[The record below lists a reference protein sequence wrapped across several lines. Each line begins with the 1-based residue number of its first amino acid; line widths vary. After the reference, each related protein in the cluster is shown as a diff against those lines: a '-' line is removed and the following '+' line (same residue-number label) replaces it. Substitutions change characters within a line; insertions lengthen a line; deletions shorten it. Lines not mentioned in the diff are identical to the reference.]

1 MQLVRIAS
9 GLELNM
15 LILNPE
21 AEKTIFMIHGMF
33 GNLAQFYLT
42 FAPLVA
48 QKNRVVLFDLKSQ
61 GRSQKSECG
70 YDFDTLAKE
79 VVELADAIGCDK
91 FSVLG
96 YSFGCW
102 VALRLGRNYPE
113 RIEKIIT
120 LELPDWPKH
129 PVMGRGTYTPGHF
142 MDFVHYLN
150 TDVRENF
157 FKSTR
162 QMRGT
167 YLMYDFIFNYTTFS
181 EDMNNE
187 RAPQRS
193 DFENTQAPILFAFGR
208 HSVCFNELMRVAPWA
223 KTAEIYVEDGSHD
236 FFLSKLDI
244 VAQRINDFLAGT
256 EGPVNPYYQPA
267 NKLKQ
272 LSA

>member
-1 MQLVRIAS
+1 MQLVKIAS
-9 GLELNM
+9 GLELNV

-48 QKNRVVLFDLKSQ
+48 QKNRVVLFFQKSQ
-61 GRSQKSECG
+61 GRSQRSESG
-70 YDFDTLAKE
+70 YDFFSFSTD

-102 VALRLGRNYPE
+102 VALRLGSNYPD
-113 RIEKIIT
+113 RIEKIVT
-120 LELPDWPKH
+120 LEIPDWPKI
-129 PVMGRGTYTPGHF
+129 PVMPKGSYTPEHF

-157 FKSTR
+157 FRNTR

-167 YLMYDFIFNYTTFS
+167 YLMYDYIFNYTSFS

-187 RAPQRS
+187 KAPQRK
-193 DFENTQAPILFAFGR
+193 DFESVKAPILFAFGR

-223 KTAEIYVEDGSHD
+223 RSAEIYVEDGSHD
-236 FFLSKLDI
+236 FFLSKVDI
-244 VAQRINDFLAGT
+244 LAQRINDFLAGT
-256 EGPVNPYYQPA
+256 ERPVNPYYQPA
-267 NKLKQ
+267 NQ
-272 LSA
+272 IEEISA